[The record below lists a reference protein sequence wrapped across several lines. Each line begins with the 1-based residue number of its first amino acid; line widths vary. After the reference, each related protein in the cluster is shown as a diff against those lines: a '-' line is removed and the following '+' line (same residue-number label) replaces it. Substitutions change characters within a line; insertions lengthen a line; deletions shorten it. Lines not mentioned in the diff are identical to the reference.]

1 MGKKNKNKG
10 GNDDEDFK
18 EADFSTK
25 FVSHKA
31 NVAKEMAEAERAA
44 GGGSDDEGANKK
56 QNRKKR
62 GGNKEINDDDFK
74 AAPTKIKVATG
85 GDSDQEI
92 DL

>member
-1 MGKKNKNKG
+1 MGKKGKNKG

-31 NVAKEMAEAERAA
+31 NVAKEAAEAERAA
-44 GGGSDDEGANKK
+44 GSGSDDGGANKK
-56 QNRKKR
+56 KNNKKK
-62 GGNKEINDDDFK
+62 GGKKEMDDEEFFK

-85 GDSDQEI
+85 GDSD
-92 DL
+92 